1 MSWGRVNHPSELFQ
15 VGDEV
20 TVKVLKYNAETERVS
35 LGLKQIQEDPVGHA
49 RPGLP
54 RAPAA

>member
-20 TVKVLKYNAETERVS
+20 TVRVLKYNA
-35 LGLKQIQEDPVGHA
+35 GDGA
-49 RPGLP
+49 RLASG
-54 RAPAA
+54 

>member
-20 TVKVLKYNAETERVS
+20 TVRVLKYNPETERVS
-35 LGLKQIQEDPVGHA
+35 LGL
-49 RPGLP
+49 
-54 RAPAA
+54 